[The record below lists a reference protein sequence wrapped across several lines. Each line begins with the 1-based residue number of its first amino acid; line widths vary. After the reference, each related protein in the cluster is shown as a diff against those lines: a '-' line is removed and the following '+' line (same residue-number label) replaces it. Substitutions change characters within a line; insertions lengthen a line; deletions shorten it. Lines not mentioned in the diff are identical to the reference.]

1 MDEPEQHQ
9 EQDDRAP
16 VRDRGTAGEDAGG
29 EAAAASASASAS
41 ASAAAAAA
49 GGGGAESEPAVG
61 GSVGVGVEEQ
71 VQGEDEGRIGGSSAL
86 ARHIVDDGSSSAD
99 GSDGDSDREDRD
111 IAFNSL
117 EDALA
122 DLPGFAA
129 EREAIGDFVGLAVHD
144 ERFVRPAE
152 LFGRFV
158 AMLLRPEIARV
169 LRSLLLQYF
178 QFDNEDFHRPT
189 DLNRLFGEVF
199 VSLPALK
206 TVQLVECTVPSSC
219 LSLLASMPPAS
230 RLRKLD
236 LEECDTDPEGLSH
249 LVSMLR
255 RAGPLQHLRLHPKEM
270 GLDPDDCRLLCESV
284 GHSRHLRTLDV
295 KVKTVH
301 GDTLANA
308 AEAPASPLRALRVT
322 GAFTDEGTKSLAR
335 QLRTNTRMRE
345 LHLVDRKINLPLYLH
360 YVEDTI
366 DTYNVTLQ
374 TVRVDNRPAFASS
387 LRRNRRIRSFVRHL
401 VPRALLRR
409 PRVAVAARVRRHER
423 VPHPPV
429 PARAT
434 GERGRAVRR
443 RGASSENGRE
453 EERQSHS

>member
-16 VRDRGTAGEDAGG
+16 VRERGTAGEDAGG
-29 EAAAASASASAS
+29 EAAAA
-41 ASAAAAAA
+41 AA
-49 GGGGAESEPAVG
+49 GGGGGGGAKSDEAGG
-61 GSVGVGVEEQ
+61 GSVGVDVEEQ

-111 IAFNSL
+111 IEFDSL
-117 EDALA
+117 VDALA

-129 EREAIGDFVGLAVHD
+129 EREAIGDFVGLEVHD
-144 ERFVRPAE
+144 EGVVRSAE

-169 LRSLLLQYF
+169 LRSLILAFF
-178 QFDNEDFHRPT
+178 QFDDEDFHRPT
-189 DLNRLFGEVF
+189 DLDRLFGEVF
-199 VSLPALK
+199 VLSLPALK

-219 LSLLASMPPAS
+219 LSLLASMPPTS
-230 RLRKLD
+230 RLRTLD
-236 LEECDTDPEGLSH
+236 LEVCDMDQQGLSH
-249 LVSMLR
+249 VVSMLHR
-255 RAGPLQHLRLHPKEM
+255 DGPLQHLRLHPKEM

-284 GHSRHLRTLDV
+284 GRSRHLRTLDV

-301 GDTLANA
+301 GDTLANV
-308 AEAPASPLRALRVT
+308 AESPASPLRALRVT

-401 VPRALLRR
+401 GPRDYCVAPASLCPRAFGAMSAFPTLLYRL
-409 PRVAVAARVRRHER
+409 VRRGNLDALCDAAVSGR
-423 VPHPPV
+423 KK
-429 PARAT
+429 
-434 GERGRAVRR
+434 RGRSKADNE
-443 RGASSENGRE
+443 GE
-453 EERQSHS
+453 